1 MSLPI
6 GLVRAHVVK
15 SFRDALLAK
24 ARGEVVL
31 AAALEHAC
39 YCLAAAQPT
48 AASYE
53 RLALRALQ
61 LLEGPTGT
69 KLSELG
75 PLRFVGLPLETLVG
89 YIPARAEI
97 LRHEVELR
105 RSATLLRELRSGEM
119 EDLGNYGLR
128 CKFCNSNEIAYE
140 FLQTR
145 SADEGT
151 TVFCTCK
158 CGRRWKM

>member
-1 MSLPI
+1 M
-6 GLVRAHVVK
+6 
-15 SFRDALLAK
+15 
-24 ARGEVVL
+24 
-31 AAALEHAC
+31 
-39 YCLAAAQPT
+39 

-61 LLEGPTGT
+61 LLTSPSRT
-69 KLSELG
+69 KLAEVG

-89 YIPARAEI
+89 VIPARVEI
-97 LRHEVELR
+97 LQHEAELR
-105 RSATLLRELRSGEM
+105 RSAALLRDLRSGEM
-119 EDLGNYGLR
+119 AGLGDSGLR
-128 CKFCNSNEIAYE
+128 CKHCGSNEIAYE

-151 TVFCTCK
+151 TIFCTCR